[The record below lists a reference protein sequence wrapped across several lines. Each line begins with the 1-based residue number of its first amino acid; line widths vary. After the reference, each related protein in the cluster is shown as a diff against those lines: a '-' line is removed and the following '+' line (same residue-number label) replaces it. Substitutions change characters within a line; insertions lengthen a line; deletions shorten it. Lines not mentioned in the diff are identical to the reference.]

1 MKRIFFF
8 LLLIIPAAKIVAC
21 QCPPLQPISKEL
33 SNKYNVIFYGK
44 VDSVSACAADGIS
57 TVYFTINELY
67 KGAVS
72 QHVKIDSDCASPC
85 LMSFEKGEEWIIYA
99 SYPKFDKLTVSLC
112 EHSRKFISNIANDY
126 YFITSQRTF
135 EQEKQFL
142 KAELG
147 VQSFIERNDLNEQQ
161 KVLKPHND
169 QPSRVNKLFL
179 LLVSMVVM
187 GIVFLVARSK
197 K

>member
-1 MKRIFFF
+1 MNRIFFF
-8 LLLIIPAAKIVAC
+8 LLLLFTSSKTFAC

-33 SNKYNVIFYGK
+33 CKNYNVIFYGK
-44 VDSVSACAADGIS
+44 VDSISACALDGIS

-72 QHVKIDSDCASPC
+72 PHVKIDFDCASPC

-135 EQEKQFL
+135 DQEKKFL
-142 KAELG
+142 ETEFG
-147 VQSFIERNDLNEQQ
+147 VQSFVEKNDLNDQQ

-169 QPSRVNKLFL
+169 QPSPINKLFL
-179 LLVSMVVM
+179 LLVSIGVM
-187 GIVFLVARSK
+187 GVVFLVARK
-197 K
+197 KK